1 MALSWC
7 SVWLARHGPDMCSC
21 SVCWARDGLSHWSS
35 LDVQA
40 CGLATLQIQACG
52 MHGVGVG
59 VAMQDFV

>member
-1 MALSWC
+1 MARYGAL
-7 SVWLARHGPDMCSC
+7 WL
-21 SVCWARDGLSHWSS
+21 ARDGLSHWSS